1 MTPDF
6 WLGKTVLLTG
16 HTGFKGAWLSLW
28 LKSVGANV
36 IGFSLDRPSQPC
48 LYDLAGVS
56 VDVHD
61 IKGDIRQFDALS
73 ATVAQHA
80 PDIVI
85 HMAAQSLV
93 RRSYREPL
101 QTYATNV
108 MGTANLLE
116 AVRANPGARVMLVVT
131 SDKCYQNQDPDAA
144 FNEADPMGGH
154 DPYSSSK
161 GCAELVTAA
170 WRQSFFSE
178 HTGLGVAS
186 ARAGNVIGGGD
197 FAEDRIIPDIV
208 NAFQAGRKVELR
220 NPDATRPWQFVL
232 EPLNGYLNL
241 AEHLWSDPA
250 AFASG
255 WNFGPSEEDVRPVA
269 WLTNALAARWGERA
283 GWECDGTEHPYEST
297 RLTLDCSKAQ
307 RLLAWRPALTLDETL
322 DWVIE
327 WYRTYF
333 AGGDLRTVSLQ
344 QIERFQAKVRHV

>member
-36 IGFSLDRPSQPC
+36 IGFSLERPSQPC
-48 LYDLAGVS
+48 LFDLAGVGI
-56 VDVHD
+56 DVHD
-61 IKGDIRQFDALS
+61 MEGDVQQFDALN
-73 ATVAQHA
+73 AAVAEHA

-93 RRSYREPL
+93 RRSYRAPL
-101 QTYATNV
+101 ETFATNV

-116 AVRANPGARVMLVVT
+116 AVRANPGARVVLVVT
-131 SDKCYQNQDPDAA
+131 SDKCYENREHNAA
-144 FNEADPMGGH
+144 FNETDAMGGH

-170 WRQSFFSE
+170 WRQSFFS
-178 HTGLGVAS
+178 TQSAPGVAS

-197 FAEDRIIPDIV
+197 FAEDRIVPDIV

-220 NPDATRPWQFVL
+220 HPDAIRPWQFVL
-232 EPLNGYLNL
+232 EPLNGYLDL
-241 AEHLWSDPA
+241 AERLWSDPM

-255 WNFGPSEEDVRPVA
+255 WNFGPREEDVRPVA
-269 WLTNALAARWGERA
+269 WLANALAARWGELA
-283 GWECDGTEHPYEST
+283 GWEFDATHHPHEAT
-297 RLTLDCSKAQ
+297 HLTLDCSKAQ
-307 RLLAWRPALTLDETL
+307 RLLKWQPALPLDETL
-322 DWVIE
+322 DWIVE

-333 AGGDLRTVSLQ
+333 SGGDVRSVTLH
-344 QIERFQAKVRHV
+344 QIEQFQSRVCDV